1 MPSAAPLKMT
11 RVLSSLR
18 HPPSHVAEL
27 ALTASRR
34 RRLGRARPLPRTV
47 GVAPPHGPRH
57 SDWPSQDDLVHR
69 PCAAARN
76 SKPGYARLTQNTQ
89 GGMLI
94 WGFGGAERTVA
105 GRRPD
110 KHAVRLRRV
119 HPTLLGGGDVR
130 VYVRAQPAAAAA
142 AVSRVC

>member
-1 MPSAAPLKMT
+1 MT

-34 RRLGRARPLPRTV
+34 RRLGCARPLPRTV

-57 SDWPSQDDLVHR
+57 SDRRRQDDLVHR

-130 VYVRAQPAAAAA
+130 VCVRAQPAAAAA